1 MRSGDAAWS
10 AEDHGKCAGRT
21 AACGKLVDVFD
32 SGRRTFTRRCSGLA
46 AALLVEAVPFARS
59 LGAGAGGVDSRAA
72 AARLQAF
79 VEEFATAGETETS
92 LDLSDGAFRR
102 KLKTTSV
109 KLRRLRAIDRNA
121 LEGDDLLNYRFAE
134 SLLVGQVLEQERM
147 LWSMDPRVYLPFS
160 ELSQLI
166 ENPDAKEAD
175 SAKALRLLEALPA
188 QLADGQRN
196 LKVNVAR
203 FRELALFMADGARSV
218 LNAVPAFAAKHSVR
232 ESALVAAGSRSMGAL
247 DEFRIFLRERL
258 PSKASGDYV
267 MGKAAYDRMLKEQYL
282 LDHDS
287 ESLYAYGREQ
297 FDATVRELEA
307 VAARIDPG
315 KTWRELAAEIKNLG
329 PEPGRMIE
337 AHQEWVDKAKA
348 HVLEKK
354 LVPIPWKERVEVVS
368 RAQFL
373 RKTSYYGNFD
383 AAKGPNADGVWVGH
397 WSINPYEAQWD
408 EETKRQYLTEHDW
421 GVIIDT
427 APHET
432 YAGHHVQ
439 GLYQAHNPYKLRRKF
454 GIAIFSE
461 GWGLYNETLMHET
474 GFFPSERI
482 HLRQLQLRLWRI
494 ARVIWDVGLNTGKLT
509 YEECVSL
516 LADGVGFLRWAA
528 ELEVDGSATEPGYR
542 IGYFMGASEI
552 MRMREEVKA
561 LLGTRF
567 TLSDFHERL
576 LRVGNMPPAL
586 MREGLMQSFKSLR
599 RVPPGTAA
607 P

>member
-1 MRSGDAAWS
+1 LRIRNRKTAQFADAVNS
-10 AEDHGKCAGRT
+10 E
-21 AACGKLVDVFD
+21 
-32 SGRRTFTRRCSGLA
+32 RRRFTRRCSGIVA
-46 AALLVEAVPFARS
+46 GLLVGSAPFARAVAAS
-59 LGAGAGGVDSRAA
+59 RVESKPAGQ
-72 AARLQAF
+72 LNAF
-79 VEEFATAGETETS
+79 LEEFATTGVQES
-92 LDLSDGAFRR
+92 SRDLSAAAFRR
-102 KLKTTSV
+102 KRTATSAQ
-109 KLRRLRAIDRNA
+109 LQRLHAIDPNA
-121 LEGDDLLNYRFAE
+121 LRGDDLLNYRFAE
-134 SLLVGQVLEQERM
+134 SLLVGQILEQGRM

-166 ENPDAKEAD
+166 ENPDATEED
-175 SAKALRLLEALPA
+175 SAKVLGLLKALPA

-196 LKVNVAR
+196 LRVNVAR
-203 FRELALFMADGARSV
+203 FRELARFMADGARSV
-218 LNAVPAFAAKHSVR
+218 LSDGVPAFAAKHPVR
-232 ESALVAAGSRSMGAL
+232 QSALVAAGKRALSAL
-247 DEFRIFLRERL
+247 DEFRIFLRDRL
-258 PSKASGDYV
+258 PLKPKGDYA

-282 LDHDS
+282 LDYDS
-287 ESLYAYGREQ
+287 DSLYAYGRQQ
-297 FDATVRELEA
+297 FDATVRELEQ
-307 VAARIDPG
+307 VAARIDRS
-315 KTWRELAAEIKNLG
+315 KTWKELATEIKNSG
-329 PEPGRMIE
+329 PEPGQMIE

-354 LVPIPWKERVEVVS
+354 LVPIPWKERVEVVP
-368 RAQFL
+368 REQFL
-373 RKTSYYGNFD
+373 RKNSYYGDFEG
-383 AAKGPNADGVWVGH
+383 AKEPNADGVWVGH
-397 WSINPYEAQWD
+397 WRINPFEEQWD
-408 EETKRQYLTEHDW
+408 DETKRQYLTEHDW

-439 GLYQAHNPYKLRRKF
+439 GLYQAHNPYKLRQKF

-461 GWGLYNETLMHET
+461 GWGLYNETLMYET
-474 GFFPSERI
+474 GFFPDEKI

-552 MRMREEVKA
+552 MRMRDEVKA

-576 LRVGNMPPAL
+576 LKVGNMPPAL
-586 MREGLMQSFKSLR
+586 MREGLMQSYKS
-599 RVPPGTAA
+599 
-607 P
+607 

>member
-1 MRSGDAAWS
+1 LRNRNRKTAQLADAVNS
-10 AEDHGKCAGRT
+10 E
-21 AACGKLVDVFD
+21 
-32 SGRRTFTRRCSGLA
+32 RRRFTRHCGGIV
-46 AALLVEAVPFARS
+46 AALLVESAPFAR
-59 LGAGAGGVDSRAA
+59 ARAA
-72 AARLQAF
+72 SSVESTQAAQLNAF
-79 VEEFATAGETETS
+79 LEEFATTGVQES
-92 LDLSDGAFRR
+92 SRDLSAAAFRR
-102 KLKTTSV
+102 KRTATSA
-109 KLRRLRAIDRNA
+109 KLQRLRVIGPNGLR
-121 LEGDDLLNYRFAE
+121 GDDLLNYRFAE
-134 SLLVGQVLEQERM
+134 SLLVGQILEQGRM

-166 ENPDAKEAD
+166 ENPDATEED
-175 SAKALRLLEALPA
+175 SAKVLGLLKALPG

-196 LKVNVAR
+196 LRVNVAR
-203 FRELALFMADGARSV
+203 FRELARFMADGARNV
-218 LNAVPAFAAKHSVR
+218 LNDAVPAFAAKHPVR
-232 ESALVAAGSRSMGAL
+232 ESALRAAGKRALSAL
-247 DEFRIFLRERL
+247 DEFRIFLRDRL
-258 PSKASGDYV
+258 SLKPKGDYA

-282 LDHDS
+282 LDYDS
-287 ESLYAYGREQ
+287 DSLYAYGRQQ
-297 FDATVRELEA
+297 FDATVRELEQ
-307 VAARIDPG
+307 VAARIDPS
-315 KTWRELAAEIKNLG
+315 KTWKQLATEIKNSG

-354 LVPIPWKERVEVVS
+354 LVPIPWKERVEVVP
-368 RAQFL
+368 REQFL
-373 RKTSYYGNFD
+373 RKNSYYGDFEG
-383 AAKGPNADGVWVGH
+383 AKEPNADGVWVGQ
-397 WSINPYEAQWD
+397 WRINPYEEQWD
-408 EETKRQYLTEHDW
+408 DETKRQYLTEHDW

-439 GLYQAHNPYKLRRKF
+439 GIYQANNPYKLRQKF

-461 GWGLYNETLMHET
+461 GWGLYNETLMYET
-474 GFFPSERI
+474 GFFPDQRI

-552 MRMREEVKA
+552 MRMRDEVKA
-561 LLGTRF
+561 LRGTRF

-576 LRVGNMPPAL
+576 LKVGNMPPAL
-586 MREGLMQSFKSLR
+586 MREGLMQSYK
-599 RVPPGTAA
+599 A
-607 P
+607 

>member
-1 MRSGDAAWS
+1 
-10 AEDHGKCAGRT
+10 
-21 AACGKLVDVFD
+21 VFD
-32 SGRRTFTRRCSGLA
+32 SSRRTFTRRCSGLA

-59 LGAGAGGVDSRAA
+59 LGASGVDSRTA
-72 AARLQAF
+72 AARLHAF
-79 VEEFATAGETETS
+79 LEEFANGGTETS
-92 LDLSDGAFRR
+92 LDLSAGAFRR
-102 KLKTTSV
+102 KLATTSA
-109 KLRRLRAIDRNA
+109 KLQLLRAIDRK
-121 LEGDDLLNYRFAE
+121 LLTGDDLLNYRFAE
-134 SLLVGQVLEQERM
+134 SLLVGQLLEQERK

-160 ELSQLI
+160 DLSQLI
-166 ENPDAKEAD
+166 ENPYSTDAD
-175 SAKALRLLEALPA
+175 SAKALRLLKALPG
-188 QLADGQRN
+188 QLTDGRRN

-203 FRELALFMADGARSV
+203 FRELAVFMADGSRGV
-218 LNAVPAFAAKHSVR
+218 LQAVPAFAAKHPAR
-232 ESALVAAGSRSMGAL
+232 KSALLAAGSRALSAL
-247 DEFRIFLRERL
+247 DGFRAFLRDRL
-258 PSKASGDYV
+258 PLKPSGDYA
-267 MGKAAYDRMLKEQYL
+267 MGKTAYDRMLKEQYL
-282 LDHDS
+282 LDHDAD
-287 ESLYAYGREQ
+287 SLYAYGREQ
-297 FDATVRELEA
+297 FDATVRELEQ
-307 VAARIDPG
+307 VAARIDPA
-315 KTWRELAAEIKNLG
+315 KTWKQLAIEIKNLG

-354 LVPIPWKERVEVVS
+354 LVPIPWKERVEVVA
-368 RAQFL
+368 RAQFQ
-373 RKTSYYGNFD
+373 RKNSYYGDFD
-383 AAKGPNADGVWVGH
+383 GAKGPNADGVWVGH
-397 WSINPYEAQWD
+397 WRINPFEDQWD

-439 GLYQAHNPYKLRRKF
+439 ELYQAHNPYKLRQKF

-461 GWGLYNETLMHET
+461 GWGLYNETLMYET

-509 YEECVSL
+509 YDECVSL

-552 MRMREEVKA
+552 MRMREEVKT
-561 LLGTRF
+561 LLGARF

-576 LRVGNMPPAL
+576 LKVGNMPPAL
-586 MREGLMQSFKSLR
+586 MREGLMQNYK
-599 RVPPGTAA
+599 A
-607 P
+607 

>member
-1 MRSGDAAWS
+1 MPLDP
-10 AEDHGKCAGRT
+10 E
-21 AACGKLVDVFD
+21 
-32 SGRRTFTRRCSGLA
+32 RRRFTRSCGGLA
-46 AALLVEAVPFARS
+46 AALLVESAPLTRAFATGS
-59 LGAGAGGVDSRAA
+59 VESGAA
-72 AARLQAF
+72 AQLNAF
-79 VEEFATAGETETS
+79 LDEFASTGMQES
-92 LDLSDGAFRR
+92 SRDLSAGAFRR
-102 KLKTTSV
+102 RRQATSAKLQ
-109 KLRRLRAIDRNA
+109 RLRAIERNA
-121 LEGDDLLNYRFAE
+121 LQGDDLLNYRFAE
-134 SLLVGQVLEQERM
+134 SLLVGQILEQGRM

-166 ENPDAKEAD
+166 ENPDATQED
-175 SAKALRLLEALPA
+175 TAKALVLLEALPA

-196 LKVNVAR
+196 LRVNVAR
-203 FRELALFMADGARSV
+203 FRELALFMADGARTI
-218 LNAVPAFAAKHSVR
+218 LNDAVPEFAAKHPALK
-232 ESALVAAGSRSMGAL
+232 SALVAAGVRALSAL
-247 DEFRIFLRERL
+247 DEFRMFLKDRL
-258 PSKASGDYV
+258 PLKPKGDYA

-282 LDHDS
+282 LDYDS
-287 ESLYAYGREQ
+287 DSLYAYGRQQ

-307 VAARIDPG
+307 VAARIDPS
-315 KTWRELAAEIKNLG
+315 KTWKELAVEIKNQG
-329 PEPGRMIE
+329 PAPDRMIE

-354 LVPIPWKERVEVVS
+354 LVPIPWKERVEVVP
-368 RAQFL
+368 REQFL
-373 RKTSYYGNFD
+373 RKNSYYGDFEG
-383 AAKGPNADGVWVGH
+383 AKAPNAEGVWVGH
-397 WSINPYEAQWD
+397 WRINPYEEQWD
-408 EETKRQYLTEHDW
+408 AETKRQYLTEHDW

-439 GLYQAHNPYKLRRKF
+439 GLYQAHNPFKLRQKF

-461 GWGLYNETLMHET
+461 GWGLYNETLMYET
-474 GFFPSERI
+474 GFFPDERI

-552 MRMREEVKA
+552 MRMREQVKA

-576 LRVGNMPPAL
+576 LKVGNMPPAL
-586 MREGLMQSFKSLR
+586 MREGLMQSYKSS
-599 RVPPGTAA
+599 
-607 P
+607 

>member
-1 MRSGDAAWS
+1 MRNRNRKTAQLADAVNS
-10 AEDHGKCAGRT
+10 E
-21 AACGKLVDVFD
+21 
-32 SGRRTFTRRCSGLA
+32 RRRFTRHCGGIV
-46 AALLVEAVPFARS
+46 AALLVESAPFAR
-59 LGAGAGGVDSRAA
+59 ARAA
-72 AARLQAF
+72 SSVESTQAAQLNAF
-79 VEEFATAGETETS
+79 LEEFATTGVQES
-92 LDLSDGAFRR
+92 SRDLSAAAFRR
-102 KLKTTSV
+102 KRTATSA
-109 KLRRLRAIDRNA
+109 KLQRLRVIGPNGLR
-121 LEGDDLLNYRFAE
+121 GDDRLNYRFAE
-134 SLLVGQVLEQERM
+134 SLLVGQILEQGRM

-166 ENPDAKEAD
+166 ENPDATEED
-175 SAKALRLLEALPA
+175 SAKVLGLLKALPG

-196 LKVNVAR
+196 LRVNVAR
-203 FRELALFMADGARSV
+203 FRELARFMADGARNV
-218 LNAVPAFAAKHSVR
+218 LNDAVPAFAAKHPVR
-232 ESALVAAGSRSMGAL
+232 ESTLRAAGKRALSAL
-247 DEFRIFLRERL
+247 DEFRIFLRDRL
-258 PSKASGDYV
+258 PLKPKGDYA

-282 LDHDS
+282 LDYDS
-287 ESLYAYGREQ
+287 DSLYAYGRQQ
-297 FDATVRELEA
+297 FDATVRELEQ
-307 VAARIDPG
+307 VAARIDPS
-315 KTWRELAAEIKNLG
+315 KTWKELATEIKNSG

-354 LVPIPWKERVEVVS
+354 LVPIPWKERVEVVP
-368 RAQFL
+368 REQFL
-373 RKTSYYGNFD
+373 RKNSYYGDFEG
-383 AAKGPNADGVWVGH
+383 AKEPNADGIWVGQ
-397 WSINPYEAQWD
+397 WRINPFEEQWD
-408 EETKRQYLTEHDW
+408 DETKRQYLTEHDW

-439 GLYQAHNPYKLRRKF
+439 GLYQAHNPYKLRQKF

-461 GWGLYNETLMHET
+461 GWGLYNETLMYET
-474 GFFPSERI
+474 GFFPDEKI

-552 MRMREEVKA
+552 MRMRDEVKA
-561 LLGTRF
+561 LRGTRF

-576 LRVGNMPPAL
+576 LKVGNMPPAL
-586 MREGLMQSFKSLR
+586 MREGLMQSYK
-599 RVPPGTAA
+599 A
-607 P
+607 

>member
-1 MRSGDAAWS
+1 MRIRN
-10 AEDHGKCAGRT
+10 RT
-21 AACGKLVDVFD
+21 TAQLADLLD
-32 SGRRTFTRRCSGLA
+32 SGRRTFTRRCAGLA
-46 AALLVEAVPFARS
+46 AALLAEAVSIAPAR
-59 LGAGAGGVDSRAA
+59 AARGVDSSA
-72 AARLQAF
+72 AARLSAF
-79 VEEFATAGETETS
+79 LDDFAAAAVEETS
-92 LDLSDGAFRR
+92 LDLSAGAFRR
-102 KLKTTSV
+102 KLKATSA
-109 KLRRLRAIDRNA
+109 KLERLRAIERNS
-121 LEGDDLLNYRFAE
+121 LKGDDLLNHRFGE

-160 ELSQLI
+160 ELSELT
-166 ENPDAKEAD
+166 ENPDATPAD
-175 SAKALRLLEALPA
+175 SIRVLVLLQALPA

-196 LKVNVAR
+196 LRVNVAR
-203 FRELALFMADGARSV
+203 FRELALYMADGARTV
-218 LNAVPAFAAKHSVR
+218 LHAIPAFAAKHAAR
-232 ESALVAAGSRSMGAL
+232 ESALVAAGARARKAL
-247 DEFRIFLRERL
+247 DEFRKFLRDRL
-258 PSKASGDYV
+258 PLKPRGDYA

-282 LDHDS
+282 LAYDS
-287 ESLYAYGREQ
+287 DSLYAYGREQ
-297 FDATVRELEA
+297 FAATVRELEQ

-315 KTWRELAAEIKNLG
+315 KSWKELATEIKTAG
-329 PEPGRMIE
+329 PEPARMIE

-348 HVLEKK
+348 HVIEKK
-354 LVPIPWKERVEVVS
+354 LVPIPWKERVEVVA
-368 RAQFL
+368 RAQFQ
-373 RKTSYYGNFD
+373 RKNSYYGEFD
-383 AAKGPNADGVWVGH
+383 GAKGPDADGVWVGH
-397 WSINPYEAQWD
+397 WRINPFEEQWD

-439 GLYQAHNPYKLRRKF
+439 ELYQAHNPYKLRQKF

-461 GWGLYNETLMHET
+461 GWGLYNETLMYET

-509 YEECVSL
+509 YDECVSL

-528 ELEVDGSATEPGYR
+528 ELEIDGSATEPGYR

-552 MRMREEVKA
+552 MRMREEAKV
-561 LLGTRF
+561 LLGARF

-586 MREGLMQSFKSLR
+586 MREGLIQSYKL
-599 RVPPGTAA
+599 
-607 P
+607 